1 MKKTLFF
8 VIAIA
13 LVIVCLT
20 SCGWIAKEFGI
31 EWKYSDTHH
40 WRLPVLPKGADGIQI
55 VYGYGEH
62 CDDNGDLFCDVCGYL
77 YNSADVAQQYLFDFE
92 RNNG

>member
-1 MKKTLFF
+1 MKKTLFC

-20 SCGWIAKEFGI
+20 SCGWK
-31 EWKYSDTHH
+31 WKYSDTHH
-40 WRLPVLPKGADGIQI
+40 WRLPVLPEGADGIQI

-62 CDDNGDLFCDVCGYL
+62 CDDNGDLLCDVCGYL
-77 YNSADVAQQYLFDFE
+77 YITSE
-92 RNNG
+92 